1 MFKEV
6 EQLRTFGS
14 FTLPSLIGMLFLSA
28 LVTGVGLSVLR
39 DRLLIFV
46 PKQSRKYYLKSTR
59 ERGREGGRRE
69 GRRREGRRREGRR
82 REGERGGVR

>member
-1 MFKEV
+1 MLKEV

-69 GRRREGRRREGRR
+69 GRRREGRRREG
-82 REGERGGVR
+82 ERGGVR

>member
-1 MFKEV
+1 MELFKEV

-69 GRRREGRRREGRR
+69 GRRREGRRREG
-82 REGERGGVR
+82 ERGGVR